1 MSDSGAAI
9 RIAGVC
15 GAMGRDST
23 TSKALA
29 IALKGAA
36 EYDADTSLL
45 ELHDFNLVFAGSV
58 PQDEYPPDV
67 LRLRT
72 ALRES
77 QGIILA
83 TPEYHGSLT
92 GALKNMLD
100 LMSIDDFETK
110 IVGLVGIAGGH
121 VGAINSLNTMKTIC
135 RNLHCWVL
143 PQEVSIANSGNA
155 FDENGAMKDPALEER
170 LLNVGRQLVKFA
182 SMQQEVQQSEFAQL
196 WKSLPTW

>member
-15 GAMGRDST
+15 GAMGQGST

-36 EYDADTSLL
+36 DYDADVSLL

-100 LMSIDDFETK
+100 RRRKLKSGARMSRP
-110 IVGLVGIAGGH
+110 LRR
-121 VGAINSLNTMKTIC
+121 S
-135 RNLHCWVL
+135 
-143 PQEVSIANSGNA
+143 
-155 FDENGAMKDPALEER
+155 
-170 LLNVGRQLVKFA
+170 
-182 SMQQEVQQSEFAQL
+182 
-196 WKSLPTW
+196 